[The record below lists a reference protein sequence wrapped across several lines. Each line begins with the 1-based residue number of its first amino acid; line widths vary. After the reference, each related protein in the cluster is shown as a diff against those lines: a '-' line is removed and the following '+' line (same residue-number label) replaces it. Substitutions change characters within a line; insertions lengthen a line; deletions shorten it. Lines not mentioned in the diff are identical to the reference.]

1 MLKNIND
8 LKEKE
13 LEKLWKKEEEL
24 EYNEKCPYC
33 KKYTLIG
40 TNPFEINLM
49 CSKCGK
55 IFDENIN
62 EI

>member
-1 MLKNIND
+1 MIENKKNLN
-8 LKEKE
+8 EQE
-13 LEKLWKKEEEL
+13 LEKLWKKEKEL
-24 EYNEKCPYC
+24 EYNKKCPYC

-40 TNPFEINLM
+40 TNLFEINLM